1 MSWLASPAK
10 VAPPAM
16 TKQQQILSRENS
28 VRERLTRKTSSLE
41 SSTSSTPSLTR
52 STSIPLVRRQKSFR
66 AEFIEIYVGSQC
78 FQGDNLL
85 LNVVLAV
92 YLLASERLYEVVIL
106 NADTAVELHR
116 IYVYEEE
123 LVYQMEGRL
132 AALTAARDA
141 PPVVKKP
148 TSKRIVPTDSPV
160 ALEDQEKEREK
171 EKSPLAAS
179 PSVTNSPTTPV
190 GSQRIPMVARRDG
203 KSRRVSME
211 LQNAGSNRVS
221 TEELS
226 ARMRRSEQ
234 DSESR
239 SRRMS
244 IGGDENGVSVERKNR
259 VGRRESEDVSSA
271 RFKSAR
277 LSSEG
282 QGKQTTKS
290 QRRSYEFTDF
300 SKDEELMNITS
311 FTSRYSSRTN
321 RTIPRVRNPETYF
334 ELIHGTHIVPEI
346 DDYKKFSLSELR
358 EDFSKLE
365 QDICNTSAKGI
376 SFFVAVILNF
386 IYVRR
391 QSKNSELFHFI
402 LFDGK
407 HVLML

>member
-1 MSWLASPAK
+1 
-10 VAPPAM
+10 
-16 TKQQQILSRENS
+16 
-28 VRERLTRKTSSLE
+28 
-41 SSTSSTPSLTR
+41 
-52 STSIPLVRRQKSFR
+52 
-66 AEFIEIYVGSQC
+66 
-78 FQGDNLL
+78 
-85 LNVVLAV
+85 
-92 YLLASERLYEVVIL
+92 
-106 NADTAVELHR
+106 
-116 IYVYEEE
+116 
-123 LVYQMEGRL
+123 
-132 AALTAARDA
+132 
-141 PPVVKKP
+141 
-148 TSKRIVPTDSPV
+148 
-160 ALEDQEKEREK
+160 
-171 EKSPLAAS
+171 
-179 PSVTNSPTTPV
+179 
-190 GSQRIPMVARRDG
+190 
-203 KSRRVSME
+203 
-211 LQNAGSNRVS
+211 
-221 TEELS
+221 
-226 ARMRRSEQ
+226 
-234 DSESR
+234 
-239 SRRMS
+239 MS

-277 LSSEG
+277 LPSEG

-391 QSKNSELFHFI
+391 QSKNNELFHFI